1 MPDEYKKDC
10 FVIMAFDP
18 EVEPIWEKVFIP
30 VIESAECKPL
40 RVNVNE
46 DGSSLS
52 DLIFQYIRNSPL
64 IVADLTLAR
73 PNCYFEVGY
82 ALGLNKHKKL
92 ILCCREDHNPDSPN
106 YKPGSYKIHFDLRQ
120 HFIIWWEINNFEK
133 FKVDLAEKINQ
144 RRDLIDK
151 KEEIPLEA
159 KSPQSIGKVS
169 EKEVVDGLEGRLKNA
184 RQDYELWTKKN

>member
-1 MPDEYKKDC
+1 MPEEFKKNC

-18 EVEPIWEKVFIP
+18 EIESIWEKVFVP
-30 VIESAECKPL
+30 VIESAGCKPL
-40 RVNVNE
+40 KVDVNE

-73 PNCYFEVGY
+73 PNCYLEVGY
-82 ALGLNKHKKL
+82 ALGLNKHKNL

-120 HFIIWWEINNFEK
+120 HFIIWWEISNLEK
-133 FKVDLAEKINQ
+133 FKMDLMEKINQ
-144 RRDLIDK
+144 RRDLIEK
-151 KEEIPLEA
+151 KEEVPLE
-159 KSPQSIGKVS
+159 KELSQSIERVS
-169 EKEVVDGLEGRLKNA
+169 ESEVVDGLEVRLKNA
-184 RQDYELWTKKN
+184 RQDFERWIKKN